1 MINSMEELRA
11 LLLGLGA
18 KEEKLDGFTFLE
30 LDCGPGS
37 KTKNEVNE
45 REASKMKKYKVS
57 NSELGYEQRTSQQAK
72 SLKGPSIRIN
82 ITRFIFR
89 KPTPV

>member
-37 KTKNEVNE
+37 KTKNEVHKREEKNE
-45 REASKMKKYKVS
+45 KI
-57 NSELGYEQRTSQQAK
+57 Q
-72 SLKGPSIRIN
+72 SI
-82 ITRFIFR
+82 
-89 KPTPV
+89 K

>member
-30 LDCGPGS
+30 LDCGHGS
-37 KTKNEVNE
+37 KIKNEVNE
-45 REASKMKKYKVS
+45 REAKNEKI
-57 NSELGYEQRTSQQAK
+57 Q
-72 SLKGPSIRIN
+72 SI
-82 ITRFIFR
+82 
-89 KPTPV
+89 K